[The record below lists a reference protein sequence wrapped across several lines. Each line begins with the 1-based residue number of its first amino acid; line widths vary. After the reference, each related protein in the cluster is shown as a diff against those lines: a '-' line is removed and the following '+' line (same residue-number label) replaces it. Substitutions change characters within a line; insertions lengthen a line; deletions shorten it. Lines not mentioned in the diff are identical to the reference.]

1 MKNTLVK
8 ALFVAAVPFA
18 MSTAFADDITPEPA
32 AVAST
37 VTRAEVLADLAKA
50 RAAGELVNGEQTVV
64 AKVPAT
70 ATRSRDEVRAE
81 AITAYKTRKNAY
93 QAWNQG

>member
-18 MSTAFADDITPEPA
+18 MNAAFADDITPEPA
-32 AVAST
+32 ATPST
-37 VTRAEVLADLAKA
+37 LTRAEVLADLAKA

-70 ATRSRDEVRAE
+70 TVRSREEVRAE
-81 AITAYKTRKNAY
+81 AIAAYKTRKNAY
-93 QAWNQG
+93 QAWNQS

>member
-18 MSTAFADDITPEPA
+18 MNAAFADDITPEPA
-32 AVAST
+32 ATPST
-37 VTRAEVLADLAKA
+37 LTRAEVLADLAKA

-64 AKVPAT
+64 AKVPA
-70 ATRSRDEVRAE
+70 ATVRSRDEVRAE
-81 AITAYKTRKNAY
+81 AVLASKNRKTTY
-93 QAWNQG
+93 QSYNQS